1 MDLVTVFVGVRRLAR
16 RAAPLL
22 GVTALAAGVTLDA
35 VEPSEWVF
43 VPVIVML
50 AGMLTLRAWR
60 RTQTVE
66 HLRSRDAELGALL
79 TLVALSVAV
88 HTDHRTSGPT
98 HPLVY
103 VAIGLVSAF
112 AHPLATAVVVFGAL
126 AFEATLQSVAF
137 GGLATGE
144 LGMHAAFMV
153 AIAATNMMS
162 LRMEIARLRKASRT
176 ELSAERDRIREE
188 ARNYR
193 LLRPVAD
200 EEGEGG
206 HEDDRLFR
214 SGVEEIEL
222 SVLFALRLLRECLGV
237 HTAILLWL
245 NERGTQLRVSELVS
259 DADDHE
265 LSQGPFSARDGILG
279 AVLSQRAAI
288 SLTDLKPTHQ
298 LPYYAEGCP
307 VQTVCGVPV
316 FEHGQL
322 RGVLVVDR
330 REARPFRPEEEDL
343 CEQAARFAARAIE
356 NERVFLQL
364 ERTRVQ
370 QGKLY
375 RAAERLGA
383 AMSEEEVVE
392 AGVSSA
398 SEIAAVD
405 FAAFTSFEPKD
416 ESQLIRA
423 VRGERAAKL
432 EGRRFAS
439 NTGLC
444 SMALKNRHPLPYRG
458 EYDPSHQMVF
468 AKDLA
473 PPEMPSL
480 LVLPLVVHD
489 QPLGTLVLGSNRP
502 QAFDEAARS
511 LLDVLASHLAVS
523 LSNARMVRKLEEQA
537 TTDGLTG
544 LLNKR
549 AMLETAEHKYSAA
562 RRFGRPLSV
571 LVCDIDHFKRV
582 NDTYGHDVG
591 DIVIKA
597 LGAVHQ
603 REKRV
608 TDAVARFGGEEFVTI
623 CEQTDAEGAL
633 LLAERIRDEFKK
645 TTFHANGQEVRCTLS
660 VGIATF
666 PSIGRSWDELFK
678 AADEALYASKRGG
691 RDRATIW
698 EPKLRDHGAA

>member
-1 MDLVTVFVGVRRLAR
+1 MDLEGLFVRLRRLAR
-16 RAAPLL
+16 RAGPLL
-22 GVTALAAGVTLDA
+22 GIAALAAGIGVDA
-35 VEPSEWVF
+35 VQPSEWLF
-43 VPVIVML
+43 VPIIILL
-50 AGMLTLRAWR
+50 AAMISVRAWR
-60 RTQTVE
+60 RTHAVD
-66 HLRSRDAELGALL
+66 LMRSRDVEIGA
-79 TLVALSVAV
+79 LVALAAIAVAV
-88 HTDHRTSGPT
+88 HTDHQTAGPT
-98 HPLVY
+98 GALVY

-112 AHPLATAVVVFGAL
+112 AHPLATGVVTLGAIG
-126 AFEATLQSVAF
+126 FEAVLQSVAF
-137 GGLATGE
+137 DGVATAE
-144 LGMHAAFMV
+144 LGRHAAFMT
-153 AIAATNMMS
+153 AIAVTNMMS
-162 LRMEIARLRKASRT
+162 LRMEVARLRKASRS
-176 ELSAERDRIREE
+176 ELTAERERVREE

-200 EEGEGG
+200 SETEGG
-206 HEDDRLFR
+206 REDDRLFR
-214 SGVEEIEL
+214 SGIEEIEL
-222 SVLFALRLLRECLGV
+222 SVLFALRLLRECLGA

-259 DADDHE
+259 DADDNE
-265 LSQGPFSARDGILG
+265 LSDGPFSARDGILG
-279 AVLSQRAAI
+279 AVLSQRAPV
-288 SLTDLKPTHQ
+288 SLIDLKPTFV
-298 LPYYAEGCP
+298 LPYYADGCP

-316 FEHGQL
+316 FERGQL

-330 REARPFRPEEEDL
+330 RESKAFQPEEEEL

-356 NERVFLQL
+356 NERMFLQL
-364 ERTRVQ
+364 ERTRVE

-383 AMSEEEVVE
+383 ATTEEEVVE

-405 FAAFTSFEPKD
+405 FAAFTSFEPSD
-416 ESQLIRA
+416 HSHLIRA
-423 VRGERAAKL
+423 VRGDLAPKL
-432 EGRRFAS
+432 EGRRFPNNA
-439 NTGLC
+439 GLV
-444 SMALKNRHPLPYRG
+444 SMALQNRHPLPYRG

-468 AKDLA
+468 ARDLA
-473 PPEMPSL
+473 PPQVPSL
-480 LVLPLVVHD
+480 LVLPLAVHD
-489 QPLGTLVLGSNRP
+489 EPFGTLVLGSNTP
-502 QAFDEAARS
+502 HAFDEAARG

-523 LSNARMVRKLEEQA
+523 LSHARMVRLLEEQA

-549 AMLETAEHKYSAA
+549 AMLSAAEQKISGA

-571 LVCDIDHFKRV
+571 LICDIDLFKRV

-597 LGAVHQ
+597 LAQVHQ

-633 LLAERIRDEFKK
+633 LLAERIRDEFKRM
-645 TTFHANGQEVRCTLS
+645 TFHANGEEVHCTCS

-666 PSIGRSWDELFK
+666 PGGGRTWEELFK
-678 AADEALYASKRGG
+678 AADDALYASKRGG
-691 RDRATIW
+691 RDRSTIW
-698 EPKLRDHGAA
+698 EPKLRDHSAA